1 MNAKKIMGAVLVAL
15 LAAALFVGAGAA
27 DIADANGKVVF
38 VNQKLV
44 NTTYEASWIGA
55 NGAVT
60 PSAAEEAGY
69 VYFPTGTQGVYTY
82 KNGTDTYTLTVKVPE
97 LTVVGLANKGNV
109 NAEYKFIPSP
119 LYANTEKVNV
129 TVTSPAT
136 DLSADNFT
144 MYLTFPD
151 GTEEKMNDVFAI
163 NTELVGSA
171 PEVGKYSIRAVY
183 NADVFVNGTLYSDR
197 ITAPVAFDVV
207 AGGAATI
214 SAAADKVLVS
224 SPVKLTITGQPGV
237 QYNVTYA
244 EYAFTVDGNQIGL
257 PSFNAIGDDAQQKDG
272 IQFIMPNTGKVEF
285 AVKANESAVDDSE
298 KITVKANKTDAK
310 SASVTIKF
318 EKGTISAKADASS
331 YFVGDTVKITG
342 TSTAG
347 PITNLTI
354 EGTNFK
360 NTTVKNLVTITTTG
374 NDFEFELNT
383 GAIVDKNKKLDVGT
397 YTLTIKTASA
407 ETIVALVLKQPFI
420 SIAEA
425 PEVVVQGEDAEF
437 TINAEATD
445 EIAYYIFGTN
455 FFKYATTEE
464 NAEGEDGEDIQNQFV
479 FTIKGENTE
488 NMSLGQYFVVIQH
501 PMYDGKFQVEGDAN
515 NADNWT
521 IVGANGAS
529 IVPINVKERQ
539 TANAAQALCDALDIQ
554 TIDDMYVKYSF
565 FIVDEDET
573 STMSELPTE
582 VVKGETIVISGVDT
596 ANDGA
601 TVTAQMLSTAFAA
614 VPKET
619 TGSAAFIVVSTK
631 IAEDGTWEL
640 TLDTSDLNVDEY
652 SLSVAINGINKET
665 VTVNVVEGAET
676 PDTPDTPDVPD
687 TPDTP
692 DTPTEPTTP
701 GFGALA
707 ALAGLGAVAVLL
719 LRRE

>member
-27 DIADANGKVVF
+27 VEAGDVVF
-38 VNQKLV
+38 VNQNVTGLEGTWTSGTNSITAV
-44 NTTYEASWIGA
+44 ESADGYGYFTGDIVEGA
-55 NGAVT
+55 
-60 PSAAEEAGY
+60 
-69 VYFPTGTQGVYTY
+69 YT
-82 KNGTDTYTLTVKVPE
+82 NGTGDDAITITVKYP
-97 LTVVGLANKGNV
+97 TVTIVGLANKGTPA
-109 NAEYKFIPSP
+109 AEYKFIPGPVYAKTTP
-119 LYANTEKVNV
+119 LSV
-129 TVTSPAT
+129 TITSPN
-136 DLSADNFT
+136 DLSFNS
-144 MYLTFPD
+144 YLTYPN
-151 GTEEKMNDVFAI
+151 GTELMMDAEMITAALIAGNV
-163 NTELVGSA
+163 
-171 PEVGKYSIRAVY
+171 EVGQYSIRAVFTEG
-183 NADVFVNGTLYSDR
+183 FVNGTLYTDM
-197 ITAPVAFDVV
+197 ITKPVAFNVLE
-207 AGGAATI
+207 AGAVSI
-214 SAAADKVLVS
+214 SAAADTVLKS
-224 SPVKLTITGQPGV
+224 APVKLTITGQPGIP
-237 QYNVTYA
+237 YNVTYD
-244 EYAFTVDGNQIGL
+244 EYAFTVAEDQLGL

-272 IQFIMPNTGKVEF
+272 IQFVMPNTGKVEF
-285 AVKANESAVDDSE
+285 AVKANGTAAENSE
-298 KITVKANKTDAK
+298 KITVKKANDANAK
-310 SASVTIKF
+310 AAFVTIKF

-331 YFVGDTVKITG
+331 YFVGDDVKITG

-347 PITNLTI
+347 TITNITI

-360 NTTVKNLVTITTTG
+360 NTTVKELVTITTSG
-374 NDFEFELNT
+374 DNFEFELDT
-383 GAIVDKNKKLDVGT
+383 GAIIDAKDKKKLDVGT

-425 PEVVVQGEDAEF
+425 PEVVVQGDDAEF
-437 TINAEATD
+437 VINAEATTK
-445 EIAYYIFGTN
+445 IGYYIFGTN
-455 FFKYATTEE
+455 FFACSPADTGITE
-464 NAEGEDGEDIQNQFV
+464 NAENDDGETILNQFV
-479 FTIKGENTE
+479 FEIPGEKTE
-488 NMSLGQYFVVIQH
+488 NMSLGQYFVVVQH
-501 PMYDGKFQVEGDAN
+501 PMYDGIFQINGDAEDWVIS
-515 NADNWT
+515 APSGDIDVT
-521 IVGANGAS
+521 
-529 IVPINVKERQ
+529 KRQ
-539 TANAAQALCDALDIQ
+539 TANAAQALCDALDAQ
-554 TIDDMYVKYSF
+554 NIDDMYVKYSF

-631 IAEDGTWEL
+631 IADDGTWEL